1 MEMTIKNKILE
12 QSDNSERKSSL
23 TLHFRL
29 CSLLLIVCIL
39 IPSGHAET
47 LLEDID
53 PINLLESS
61 LAPNLQN
68 INISNITEHSN
79 TPFCIWQP
87 PIQLAR
93 LPSDQWQTQTNSNIA
108 VNFAA
113 KVDKKSSHLLIAKS
127 PTTNINRQ
135 LWQARIS
142 AFKERKPNQSKN
154 ELRKVIRQID
164 SIEFKPQ
171 NQTPEPLIVVEPI
184 QKVEPNEIS
193 SDTEM
198 LQEQEPNK
206 IERKLPYEQVTDHTL
221 QTFKSLSQHPDQ
233 LHNPFELAE
242 ILFNSHCLRE
252 AAKCYQES
260 LNSMTTNETDQLAN
274 KAWVVFQLGN
284 CLQNID
290 PPTAMQMYRQLIVE
304 YPNSPWADL
313 AKAKTKLIDW
323 YLKEKPNTLINKRKS
338 QAL

>member
-1 MEMTIKNKILE
+1 MTIKNEFLE
-12 QSDNSERKSSL
+12 QNDNPERKSSL
-23 TLHFRL
+23 TLSFRL
-29 CSLLLIVCIL
+29 CSLFSIVCIL
-39 IPSGHAET
+39 IPLGRAET
-47 LLEDID
+47 LSEDID
-53 PINLLESS
+53 PISLLESS
-61 LAPNLQN
+61 LAPSPQN

-79 TPFCIWQP
+79 APFCIWQP
-87 PIQLAR
+87 PLHLAR

-113 KVDKKSSHLLIAKS
+113 KADKKPSHLLIAKS
-127 PTTNINRQ
+127 PTTDISRQ

-142 AFKERKPNQSKN
+142 ASKDRKPNQSKN
-154 ELRKVIRQID
+154 ELRQIIRQID

-171 NQTPEPLIVVEPI
+171 YQTPEPLIVVEPI
-184 QKVEPNEIS
+184 QKAEPNEIS

-198 LQEQEPNK
+198 SQEQEPNK
-206 IERKLPYEQVTDHTL
+206 IERKLPYEQVTDQTL

-242 ILFNSHCLRE
+242 ILFNSHCLKE

-260 LNSMTTNETDQLAN
+260 LNRMTTNETNQLAN
-274 KAWVVFQLGN
+274 KAWVLFQIGN
-284 CLQNID
+284 CLRNID
-290 PPTAMQMYRQLIVE
+290 PPAAMQTYKQLIVE
-304 YPNSPWADL
+304 YPDSPWADL

-323 YLKEKPNTLINKRKS
+323 YLKDKPNTLINERKS